1 MRAIT
6 EIPANTP
13 RPMGST
19 CSFFPGIVKGVAL
32 ADEFSAA
39 ADTVEADVLLAESAA
54 LVIVDEV
61 DTADVVVPAE
71 DVTEVLD
78 ELPADDVADADADT
92 EVTGLTE
99 MAPLLVAVDEDADA
113 DVDTVNVDPLDDA
126 GVVEAALEVVV
137 VEVDE
142 DESVVEEDKEV
153 VEVETE
159 SVEEELLEA
168 AVEVD
173 PELLLPFDTVT
184 VHCFTSTTLPS
195 VVGVNVIVHVSVI
208 TP

>member
-1 MRAIT
+1 
-6 EIPANTP
+6 
-13 RPMGST
+13 
-19 CSFFPGIVKGVAL
+19 
-32 ADEFSAA
+32 
-39 ADTVEADVLLAESAA
+39 
-54 LVIVDEV
+54 
-61 DTADVVVPAE
+61 
-71 DVTEVLD
+71 
-78 ELPADDVADADADT
+78 
-92 EVTGLTE
+92 

-126 GVVEAALEVVV
+126 VVVEAALEVVE
-137 VEVDE
+137 VEV
-142 DESVVEEDKEV
+142 DESVVEEDTEV

-159 SVEEELLEA
+159 SVEEELLEV

-208 TP
+208 TPCALGR